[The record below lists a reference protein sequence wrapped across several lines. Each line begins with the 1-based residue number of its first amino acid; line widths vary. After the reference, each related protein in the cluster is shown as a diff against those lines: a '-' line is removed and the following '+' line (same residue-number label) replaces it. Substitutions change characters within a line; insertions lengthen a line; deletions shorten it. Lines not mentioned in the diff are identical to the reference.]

1 MRVDYE
7 ILSKLSMNKLLY
19 IKIIWNAKNIID
31 QLELQHSS
39 GRLTFVFFFFKL
51 NKTLYFKFNDDQ
63 NCVDSKGFYAKMISL
78 FKTIRK
84 ARH

>member
-39 GRLTFVFFFFKL
+39 GRLTFVFFFFLSLTKRCTL
-51 NKTLYFKFNDDQ
+51 SLTTIKT
-63 NCVDSKGFYAKMISL
+63 VS
-78 FKTIRK
+78 TRK
-84 ARH
+84 DFMRK